1 MSALSFMNFEI
12 AFDKTTRSPS
22 VHAMAVTPL
31 NDSDAS
37 SNCVPLTAMRARVFF
52 TTSYFAPASR
62 IELRNSWSLATVT
75 PVKLTTIADFEAA
88 SDSVRAFRSFC
99 FVSLVFISLSP
110 HSLNVRELV
119 EQNARAHRSCNIDL
133 LEVPALRGRRL

>member
-1 MSALSFMNFEI
+1 
-12 AFDKTTRSPS
+12 
-22 VHAMAVTPL
+22 MAVTPL
-31 NDSDAS
+31 NDSQAS
-37 SNCVPLTAMRARVFF
+37 PQGVHLTAIRARVFF
-52 TTSYFAPASR
+52 THSDSAPASR
-62 IELRNSWSLATVT
+62 LALRNSWCFATVT

-119 EQNARAHRSCNIDL
+119 EQNARAHR
-133 LEVPALRGRRL
+133 RRD